1 MHGLEGI
8 AGKPVL
14 SRLGLEIFQEQLDLS
29 STVFR
34 GERYEDVGTA
44 QVSIV
49 FEDLILKNQVI
60 PECVPG
66 KV

>member
-1 MHGLEGI
+1 
-8 AGKPVL
+8 
-14 SRLGLEIFQEQLDLS
+14 
-29 STVFR
+29 VFR